1 MEIELSQIRNFVGAC
16 HPFELLSDVGEWR
29 AELYSAGGELVSA
42 QPKA

>member
-16 HPFELLSDVGEWR
+16 YPFELLCGTGEWR
-29 AELYSAGGELVSA
+29 AELCSAGGELVSA